1 MLVILLKH
9 HFFKPWGES
18 SCWCLTQLTVAPWDR
33 KSDSLETNNT
43 MEIHDGKDTMETIL
57 VPFWEESQQTYT
69 NMKVTLDGFQK
80 VPKLKEAKYPSNSKS
95 TFCPTLRPWWS
106 DEALG
111 IWSSRQKSGLRISC
125 WKRGIPLPRPF
136 NMSVLQKVA
145 FLSWFDGISH
155 WLFVQGRMIGILAHT
170 GNSGC

>member
-1 MLVILLKH
+1 MLVTLLKH

-18 SCWCLTQLTVAPWDR
+18 SCWCLTQLTMAPWDR

-43 MEIHDGKDTMETIL
+43 MEIHDGKHTMETIL
-57 VPFWEESQQTYT
+57 VPFWKKANRHTRNIKSDLRWVSKGSQIEGS
-69 NMKVTLDGFQK
+69 KI
-80 VPKLKEAKYPSNSKS
+80 SKS

-155 WLFVQGRMIGILAHT
+155 WLFVQGMMIGILAHT